1 MANDKKTEETGI
13 DQLNS
18 TLTSAGEKLANN
30 KKIIYWTVG
39 AIVLVG
45 VFIMGYFFIYK
56 NPRTNAAWEAYDKV
70 EQTAAGNDSIAAVEY
85 KKVADKYGNTNAGNV
100 AALDAGQSLYRLGKY
115 EDAAKYLK
123 KFDTSDE
130 VLGANVLI
138 LTGDCLVNLKKYDEA
153 IGYFKK
159 GIKAANGNDQI
170 VPRALL
176 KMAAVYD
183 EQKKYDQSLSCY
195 EQIFADYP
203 DFQPGSGMSIEAYIA
218 REEARL
224 GK

>member
-1 MANDKKTEETGI
+1 MANDKKTEETGL
-13 DQLNS
+13 DQINN

-45 VFIMGYFFIYK
+45 VFVASYFFIYR
-56 NPRTNAAWEAYDKV
+56 NPNNNKAWEAYAKV
-70 EQTAAGNDSIAAVEY
+70 EQKAMGNDSIAAAEY
-85 KKVADKYGNTNAGNV
+85 KTIADKYSNTDAGNI
-100 AALDAGQSLYRLGKY
+100 AALEAGTALYNQGKY
-115 EDAAKYLK
+115 EEAAKYLK
-123 KFDTSDE
+123 KFDTDDE
-130 VLGANVLI
+130 VLAANAYI

-153 IGYFKK
+153 ITFFQK
-159 GIKAANGNDQI
+159 GVKEGKGNEQI

-176 KMAAVYD
+176 KMAVVYD
-183 EQKKYDQSLSCY
+183 EQKNYEKALSCY
-195 EQIFADYP
+195 QQIASEFP
-203 DFQPGSGMSIEAYIA
+203 NFQPGTGLGIEAYVA